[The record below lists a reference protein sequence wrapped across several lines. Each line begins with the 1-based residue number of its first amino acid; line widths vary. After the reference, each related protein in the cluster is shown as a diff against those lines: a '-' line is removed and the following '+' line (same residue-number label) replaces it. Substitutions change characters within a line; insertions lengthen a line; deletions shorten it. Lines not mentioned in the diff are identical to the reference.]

1 MVSSCSAMGF
11 WNVLDSS
18 WGPGAWSTHVN
29 EQSFPVDA
37 PPNVMWTTY
46 GKSVR
51 TTTVWRRSPANYDA
65 VALSKLY
72 QSAANWLCTF
82 PRWNELEILNLQSG
96 GTKPPASWTSR
107 LRRPAQLKQLFQSL
121 HFWINNISDF
131 RIQLKK
137 NILTLINF
145 T

>member
-1 MVSSCSAMGF
+1 
-11 WNVLDSS
+11 
-18 WGPGAWSTHVN
+18 
-29 EQSFPVDA
+29 
-37 PPNVMWTTY
+37 
-46 GKSVR
+46 
-51 TTTVWRRSPANYDA
+51 
-65 VALSKLY
+65 
-72 QSAANWLCTF
+72 
-82 PRWNELEILNLQSG
+82 
-96 GTKPPASWTSR
+96 